1 MTTNDPAPNV
11 PTPAAPT
18 GEAAAARA
26 RPEPRKRKGLVI
38 VNTGHGKGKT
48 TAAIGLGVRAAG
60 DRMRVRMIQFIKGT
74 WKTGE
79 QRSLPL
85 LAPYFELERIGVGF
99 TLDGLRDERIPMD
112 EHQARARAAWARACE
127 TVRAGEHDVVILD
140 EIMATMTAGF
150 VSVDEL
156 LALIA
161 DKPPMMHLVLTGRNA
176 PPELVAVADLVSEIQ
191 PIKHPYKDQGI
202 KAQKGIEF

>member
-1 MTTNDPAPNV
+1 MATNEAPG
-11 PTPAAPT
+11 TAATQP
-18 GEAAAARA
+18 EAPRR

-60 DRMRVRMIQFIKGT
+60 NRMKVRMIQFIKGT

-79 QRSLPL
+79 QRSLAL
-85 LAPYFELERIGVGF
+85 LAPYFELERIGHGF
-99 TLDGLRDERIPMD
+99 TIEGLRDERIPMD
-112 EHQARARAAWARACE
+112 EHQARARAAWARARE
-127 TVRAGEHDVVILD
+127 TVAAGEHDVVILD

-161 DKPPMMHLVLTGRNA
+161 EKPPMM
-176 PPELVAVADLVSEIQ
+176 
-191 PIKHPYKDQGI
+191 
-202 KAQKGIEF
+202 

>member
-1 MTTNDPAPNV
+1 MAE
-11 PTPAAPT
+11 PTM
-18 GEAAAARA
+18 GSRR

-38 VNTGHGKGKT
+38 INTGNGKGKT

-60 DRMRVRMIQFIKGT
+60 NRMRVRMIQFIKGV

-79 QRSLPL
+79 QRTLPL
-85 LAPYFELERIGVGF
+85 LAPYFELERMGQGF
-99 TLDGLRDERIPMD
+99 TLDGLRDERVPMD
-112 EHQARARAAWARACE
+112 EHEAKARAGWARAQQ
-127 TVRAGEHDVVILD
+127 TVRAGEHDLVILD
-140 EIMATMTAGF
+140 EIMATIHAGF
-150 VSVDEL
+150 VCVDDVV
-156 LALIA
+156 ALVRE
-161 DKPPMMHLVLTGRNA
+161 KPPMMHLVLTGRNA